1 MKPILLPA
9 VRVALA
15 AALALAAGAGSARAA
30 VVEPWVPPGDTLLRF
45 ATEARLR
52 FRDQKTDSVDERSIE
67 AYQVVG
73 QAVRH
78 LLRDLGKSHLQQ
90 VHAIEGALDSLG
102 LQASV
107 LNDPQ
112 LPSIVLA
119 MVRNPF
125 RPSAQ
130 AVGYLFW
137 YRGDDLRMQGATFP
151 ANVRPRVRAWW
162 SGKPAYPYEL
172 AVAYDR
178 LTDPIQMGFSLLRMS
193 PDGNYWNLV
202 QYDGHGPE
210 LGRPGD
216 VAFVDVNHDGL
227 PEMVSYSPADPDTFL
242 SVNTSV
248 SPIENEVI
256 WTERADGFGLHD
268 ARTVPSPLASL
279 RLFALLLMA
288 HRRESAERLLVTPAN
303 VAQAFA
309 NGWDAARGPG
319 AWTVEY
325 GEPNEQWPAW
335 LELRIRTRGAVRRWV
350 FHFVLQDGRWLIH
363 DWLPEHEAPGA
374 APPGGPP
381 APRRPAHGR

>member
-15 AALALAAGAGSARAA
+15 AALALAAGAGPARAA
-30 VVEPWVPPGDTLLRF
+30 VVEPWTPPGDTLLRF

-52 FRDQKTDSVDERSIE
+52 FRDQKTDSVDE
-67 AYQVVG
+67 
-73 QAVRH
+73 
-78 LLRDLGKSHLQQ
+78 
-90 VHAIEGALDSLG
+90 HAIEGALDSLG
-102 LQASV
+102 LEASV

-256 WTERADGFGLHD
+256 WTER
-268 ARTVPSPLASL
+268 
-279 RLFALLLMA
+279 
-288 HRRESAERLLVTPAN
+288 
-303 VAQAFA
+303 
-309 NGWDAARGPG
+309 
-319 AWTVEY
+319 
-325 GEPNEQWPAW
+325 
-335 LELRIRTRGAVRRWV
+335 
-350 FHFVLQDGRWLIH
+350 
-363 DWLPEHEAPGA
+363 
-374 APPGGPP
+374 
-381 APRRPAHGR
+381 